1 VAVIIVRYL
10 PVLLLAAG
18 VLLLLLTGRP
28 LFTDGALSARQ
39 STFRSLAVASPV
51 LEVLI
56 GLSVVGKPFLEHL
69 QKNDWHSDLLA
80 PEPLFVIVAVFEVSL
95 FAMIG
100 GILFF
105 FYRAIRNINFFNGRR
120 VRAPYSAL
128 FMIVPIV
135 NVVVAPYVQYFAYHR
150 SRVFAWPAQASALR
164 DALLVFGTFAL
175 LLVTLT
181 CGYAGDE
188 ATAGQTYDA
197 ASILVIGTLTGLAT
211 GILQARIVDGIARSQ
226 QAYAAQI
233 GALGGAAVVATKPES
248 RTRRILQSASV
259 GILLLLALL
268 AALNPSEASHVGRLV
283 VRVLGGA

>member
-1 VAVIIVRYL
+1 VIVARYL
-10 PVLLLAAG
+10 PLLLLAAG
-18 VLLLLLTGRP
+18 VLILLLTGRP
-28 LFTDGALSARQ
+28 LFGDGALSARQ
-39 STFRSLAVASPV
+39 STFRSLAAASPV
-51 LEVLI
+51 LEALI
-56 GLSVVGKPFLEHL
+56 GIAVIGKPFLEHL

-80 PEPLFVIVAVFEVSL
+80 PEPLFVIVVVFEVSL

-105 FYRAIRNINFFNGRR
+105 FYRAIRNINFFSGRR

-150 SRVFAWPAQASALR
+150 SRAFAWPAQASALR
-164 DALLVFGTFAL
+164 AALLVFGTFAL

-197 ASILVIGTLTGLAT
+197 ASLLVIGTLTGLAT
-211 GILQARIVDGIARSQ
+211 GILQARIVDGIARAQ
-226 QAYAAQI
+226 EAYAAQI
-233 GALGGAAVVATKPES
+233 GALGSAATVAAKRES
-248 RTRRILQSASV
+248 RARRILQSASV

-268 AALNPSEASHVGRLV
+268 AALNPALASRTGQLLVGILS
-283 VRVLGGA
+283 GG